1 MSVTAVVRSPI
12 GTHDLIAAAL
22 GKRYAKGVYRS
33 VRQCI
38 ELIQRCTTKEEFLA
52 GLRLLL
58 EQTSGPHTARFR
70 LARAKIIG
78 MCARNMASRTQA
90 AIRCLSR
97 TVSTADQSRSFR
109 TAKMKVRFHV
119 KPQYRHRDRTSP
131 VFRLIPQNPPRC
143 FRACPL
149 APLMTGARWIS
160 DVPPEADWPLA
171 HTT

>member
-1 MSVTAVVRSPI
+1 MVRSPK
-12 GTHDLIAAAL
+12 GAHDLIAADLA
-22 GKRYAKGVYRS
+22 KRYAKGVYCG

-38 ELIQRCTTKEEFLA
+38 ELMQRCTTKEEFLA

-58 EQTSGPHTARFR
+58 EQTSGPHTAHFR

-78 MCARNMASRTQA
+78 MCASNMALRTQA

-97 TVSTADQSRSFR
+97 TVSTADQSRSF
-109 TAKMKVRFHV
+109 TAAKRKVRFHV
-119 KPQYRHRDRTSP
+119 KTQYRFRDRTSP

-149 APLMTGARWIS
+149 APLMT
-160 DVPPEADWPLA
+160 
-171 HTT
+171 